1 MEYRR
6 FVEFC
11 DACRQYRYIGLCFGP
26 PGVGKT
32 LSAMRYSRN
41 GLIGRYDP
49 ATEETPLAPTLD
61 SVFYTPLVM
70 NSPSGVDSDIKRAR
84 ETLAGMVRWPLRREA
99 HAALKMLRDR
109 DEAHRSKNL
118 GLPAEKRTEV
128 ASLKPTYME
137 VFAEYAAREKAV
149 ADPTTLIVVDE
160 ADRLRMNSLEQLRAI
175 FDEGS
180 AGLVLVGMPGIEQR
194 VARFAQ
200 LYSRIGFV
208 HEFRP
213 LGETEIEKLL
223 DGHWLPRGV
232 RLPEVPMTAE
242 VKASIIRMTG
252 GNFRLL
258 KRLLA
263 QIERVLDAND
273 LSTITTEAVLLA
285 RESLVIG
292 QA

>member
-32 LSAMRYSRN
+32 LFAMRYSRN
-41 GLIGRYDP
+41 GLIGRYDT

-70 NSPSGVDSDIKRAR
+70 NSPSRVDSDIKRAR

-99 HAALKMLRDR
+99 HAALKTLRDR

-137 VFAEYAAREKAV
+137 VFAEYAAREKGC
-149 ADPTTLIVVDE
+149 
-160 ADRLRMNSLEQLRAI
+160 R
-175 FDEGS
+175 
-180 AGLVLVGMPGIEQR
+180 
-194 VARFAQ
+194 
-200 LYSRIGFV
+200 
-208 HEFRP
+208 
-213 LGETEIEKLL
+213 
-223 DGHWLPRGV
+223 
-232 RLPEVPMTAE
+232 
-242 VKASIIRMTG
+242 
-252 GNFRLL
+252 
-258 KRLLA
+258 
-263 QIERVLDAND
+263 
-273 LSTITTEAVLLA
+273 
-285 RESLVIG
+285 
-292 QA
+292 